1 MVHLFQKAIEQRREQ
16 LMLLPYEDGAGAQRG
31 RKREEAHPFIL
42 MGAIGT
48 SADDDRSQIVSGKRD
63 RIGDQIIGSQDR
75 QPVRRILQPAVD
87 LILNDRPE

>member
-1 MVHLFQKAIEQRREQ
+1 
-16 LMLLPYEDGAGAQRG
+16 MLLPYEDGAGAQRG

-63 RIGDQIIGSQDR
+63 RIGDQIIVAQSIKHTAKT
-75 QPVRRILQPAVD
+75 VVTLS
-87 LILNDRPE
+87 LL